1 MIKKISIL
9 LFLSIFFVNCKS
21 NIVEPKISHMSVKIG
36 EDPLEIIPV
45 YYKNNEDYYLDDVS
59 LNVQSKYLLKNKF
72 DLDFEGTY
80 GEKIKFLPKQPG
92 SYDLKL
98 IVQEVSNGKQ
108 IDVTN
113 YRIDVTGS
121 PLLSNSEV
129 QLKNI
134 DEKNPLNEK
143 SPVHKTFIEEKNL
156 KQADSLEVSKKI
168 TSSSKYIYYLQIS
181 AWNKE
186 QDAILAKNNLTEN
199 GNKPFIE
206 KYDKNNLSIWRVRF
220 GPFISYEDAKNKS
233 DELNLDNTWI
243 EKVLNQE
250 TVNKTIEVE
259 NLIDY
264 EEEQNKT
271 IEVENLIDYEEEQN
285 KTIEVENLI
294 DYEEE
299 QNKTIEVEN
308 LIDYEEEQNK
318 TIEVENLIDYEEE
331 QNKTIEVENLIDYE
345 EEKNKTIEVENLI
358 DYEEEKNKTIEVE
371 DLISYENTEDH
382 KKDKNDQEY
391 FIQVKTSSSL
401 NKIEENKKYLESY
414 GYNPFIQ
421 KTEGKN
427 NRIWYKLKLGPYN
440 FDKADSI
447 SNEIF
452 ENLGL
457 ETRINNE

>member
-1 MIKKISIL
+1 MIRKITIL
-9 LFLSIFFVNCKS
+9 LFLSIFFINCKS
-21 NIVEPKISHMSVKIG
+21 NIVEPKISHLSVKIG
-36 EDPLEIIPV
+36 ENPLEIIPV

-108 IDVTN
+108 IDVSN

-134 DEKNPLNEK
+134 DEKNLLNEK
-143 SPVHKTFIEEKNL
+143 SPVHKTFVDEKIL
-156 KQADSLEVSKKI
+156 KQADSLKVSKKI
-168 TSSSKYIYYLQIS
+168 TLSSKYIYYLQIS

-186 QDAILAKNNLTEN
+186 EDAILAKNNLTEN
-199 GNKPFIE
+199 GYKPFIE

-250 TVNKTIEVE
+250 TANKTIEVE

-264 EEEQNKT
+264 EEEQ
-271 IEVENLIDYEEEQN
+271 
-285 KTIEVENLI
+285 
-294 DYEEE
+294 
-299 QNKTIEVEN
+299 
-308 LIDYEEEQNK
+308 
-318 TIEVENLIDYEEE
+318 
-331 QNKTIEVENLIDYE
+331 
-345 EEKNKTIEVENLI
+345 
-358 DYEEEKNKTIEVE
+358 NKTIEVE

-421 KTEGKN
+421 KTEGRN

>member
-21 NIVEPKISHMSVKIG
+21 NIVEPKISHLSVKIG
-36 EDPLEIIPV
+36 ENPLEIIPV

-134 DEKNPLNEK
+134 DEKNLLNEK
-143 SPVHKTFIEEKNL
+143 SPVHKTFVDEKIL
-156 KQADSLEVSKKI
+156 KQADSLKVSKKI
-168 TSSSKYIYYLQIS
+168 TLSSKYIYYLQIS

-186 QDAILAKNNLTEN
+186 EDAILAKNNLTEN
-199 GNKPFIE
+199 GYKPFIE

-250 TVNKTIEVE
+250 TANKTIEVE

-264 EEEQNKT
+264 KEEQNKT

-299 QNKTIEVEN
+299 Q
-308 LIDYEEEQNK
+308 
-318 TIEVENLIDYEEE
+318 
-331 QNKTIEVENLIDYE
+331 
-345 EEKNKTIEVENLI
+345 
-358 DYEEEKNKTIEVE
+358 NKTIEVE

>member
-1 MIKKISIL
+1 MIRKITIL

-21 NIVEPKISHMSVKIG
+21 NIVEPKISHLSVKIG
-36 EDPLEIIPV
+36 ENPLEIIPV

-80 GEKIKFLPKQPG
+80 GEKIKFFPKQPG

-108 IDVTN
+108 IDVSN

-134 DEKNPLNEK
+134 DEKNLLNEK
-143 SPVHKTFIEEKNL
+143 SPVNKTFVDEKIL
-156 KQADSLEVSKKI
+156 KQADSLKVSKKI
-168 TSSSKYIYYLQIS
+168 TLSSKYIYYLQIS

-186 QDAILAKNNLTEN
+186 EDAILAKNNLTEN
-199 GNKPFIE
+199 GYKPFIE

-250 TVNKTIEVE
+250 TANKTIEVE

-271 IEVENLIDYEEEQN
+271 IEVENLIDYEEEQ
-285 KTIEVENLI
+285 
-294 DYEEE
+294 
-299 QNKTIEVEN
+299 
-308 LIDYEEEQNK
+308 
-318 TIEVENLIDYEEE
+318 
-331 QNKTIEVENLIDYE
+331 
-345 EEKNKTIEVENLI
+345 
-358 DYEEEKNKTIEVE
+358 NKTIEVE

-414 GYNPFIQ
+414 GYNPFIK